1 MNQHHQQ
8 RVRENVYRKILE
20 RHQVIIPEAPHKQFQ
35 EGYIL
40 HCRLQRI
47 GLYWKDGF

>member
-20 RHQVIIPEAPHKQFQ
+20 AKGTCLKNNKKSGPS
-35 EGYIL
+35 
-40 HCRLQRI
+40 
-47 GLYWKDGF
+47 DNS